1 MKNSLNLSIAK
12 PCSENWSNFTT
23 THDGPF
29 CGTCQKVVV
38 DFTHMSD
45 ADIAS
50 FFAKGTSTC
59 GRFRVEQLTTY
70 QSVAAPRI
78 NTGAWLL
85 KAGFLSLFLIVAGKT
100 SIAQVRTEP
109 QRTHQQATVQ
119 KISGESAQVVKGV
132 VRSND
137 DQSPMAGV
145 NIYLKNS
152 TVGTISDDKGAFT
165 FPKKLNAGDTIV
177 FSFIGYKTTDYVI
190 QKNQSDLDMSIDI
203 GLIFD
208 EIVIMGDVAVD
219 KIYEEKSSAWRRLRA
234 SIKSIF

>member
-23 THDGPF
+23 THDGAF

-38 DFTHMSD
+38 DFTRMQD
-45 ADIAS
+45 ADIVN
-50 FFAKGTSTC
+50 FFANGTRTC
-59 GRFRVEQLTTY
+59 GRFRAEQLTAY
-70 QSVAAPRI
+70 QTLAAPRI
-78 NTGAWLL
+78 NIGAWLL
-85 KAGFLSLFLIVAGKT
+85 KAGCLSLFLILAGKT

-109 QRTHQQATVQ
+109 QPTHQQATVQ
-119 KISGESAQVVKGV
+119 KISEGSPQVVKGV

-203 GLIFD
+203 GLVFD
-208 EIVIMGDVAVD
+208 EVVIMGDVTND
-219 KIYEEKSSAWRRLRA
+219 KIYEEKSSAWRRLVTG
-234 SIKSIF
+234 IKSIF